1 MGATGWGEDPGDL
14 GGGLGA
20 WAGVAHGGTRVL
32 VAGLGHD
39 ELERDLRFAEVG
51 GGGVAE
57 LVEVEPGVLLEQDAG
72 AIVAEAGAAGVR
84 ADVLGAGSAGSWFAV
99 GQEQWSAGADGA
111 VGEAQQ
117 PG

>member
-1 MGATGWGEDPGDL
+1 
-14 GGGLGA
+14 
-20 WAGVAHGGTRVL
+20 

-57 LVEVEPGVLLEQDAG
+57 LVEVEPGVLLEEDAG

-84 ADVLGAGSAGSWFAV
+84 ADVLGAGSAGGSWFAV
-99 GQEQWSAGADGA
+99 GQEQSYLAAPACRSMTGGGKRGMVEWSPRIDLGKRSACPFPAPA
-111 VGEAQQ
+111 RSC
-117 PG
+117 